1 MSSPL
6 LFCRTL
12 QSLLR
17 DRHIKYALTSGMA
30 CVEYGLQ

>member
-6 LFCRTL
+6 LFYRTL